1 MNDELKKSIE
11 EIEKT
16 EEIFEPDIYG
26 LEHITDFD
34 SYDARLKDALEIYDD
49 VCKTFRGTDPNKR
62 QIMKA
67 AESVEIIAKMLIAR
81 VSVIFHMTDATL
93 EKRQEGRDIL
103 DKICKDA
110 DIRERTCNQYYKA
123 VKDKYPEQTE
133 YVDGLM
139 IEAVDRMSFL
149 NRCMATQNHYLN
161 DGIKRNDY
169 EKAREESDK
178 RCSAEAARI
187 RSRVPDGHMFLPPR
201 IFPHDPVPE
210 GQPVPTRPVPYQRV
224 AALDVDCKEYDLEHD
239 NFVVK
244 KGYVSEDGLID
255 DESVV
260 WDYENNKVI
269 MKFRG
274 GEPVV
279 WDFWKPKDTADVLG
293 PDHWCYQYI
302 RRLYWQLE
310 EADEPGLF
318 RRKS

>member
-1 MNDELKKSIE
+1 MNDELKRSIE

-133 YVDGLM
+133 YVDGLR
-139 IEAVDRMSFL
+139 IEAVTRMNFL

-224 AALDVDCKEYDLEHD
+224 AALDVDHKEYDLEHD

-255 DESVV
+255 DQSVV

-269 MKFRG
+269 IKFRG

-318 RRKS
+318 RRK